1 MYTIYTAPLC
11 GYCSAAKNLLNTYN
25 LEYLAIDLDTTEKKE
40 DFKRKTGLKTVPQI
54 YNDAN
59 EHIGGYDQL
68 VEYLN
73 RGKTP

>member
-1 MYTIYTAPLC
+1 MT
-11 GYCSAAKNLLNTYN
+11 KNLLNTYN

-40 DFKRKTGLKTVPQI
+40 NFKRTTGFKTVPQI
-54 YNDAN
+54 YNGAGD
-59 EHIGGYDQL
+59 HIGGYDEL